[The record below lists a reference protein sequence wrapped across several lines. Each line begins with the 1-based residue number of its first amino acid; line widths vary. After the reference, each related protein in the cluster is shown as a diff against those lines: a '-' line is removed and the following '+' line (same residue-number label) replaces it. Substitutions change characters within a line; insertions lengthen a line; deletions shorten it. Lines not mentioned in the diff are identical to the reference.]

1 MAATKGIVIGLACF
15 ALCTGFCG
23 TAQAQTTA
31 DSFGNLAG
39 RLAASEKTVNVTTE
53 SGGKVKGK
61 LLELSESSITMLV
74 GRERRTL
81 QKSEIQE
88 VSEIRR
94 HAGKGALIGT
104 GIGAA
109 LGFVGVLAACP
120 DCGDESL
127 AFALAGAV
135 AYGGMGAGIGALA
148 GAATQTERVVYRAP
162 TVQKAARVTVSP
174 LVSKRG
180 AGLNLAVQ
188 F

>member
-1 MAATKGIVIGLACF
+1 LAA
-15 ALCTGFCG
+15 FCE
-23 TAQAQTTA
+23 TAQAQGTA
-31 DSFGNLAG
+31 DSLGNMAG
-39 RLAASEKTVNVTTE
+39 RLAASEKTVHVTTE
-53 SGGKVKGK
+53 AGGKVKGK

-74 GRERRTL
+74 GGERKTL
-81 QKSEIQE
+81 QKSEIQQ

-109 LGFVGVLAACP
+109 FGVVAMLAACA
-120 DCGDESL
+120 DCGDETVGY
-127 AFALAGAV
+127 AVIGAIV
-135 AYGGMGAGIGALA
+135 YGGMGAGIGALA

-162 TVQKAARVTVSP
+162 NHQSAARVTVSP

-180 AGLNLAVQ
+180 AGLNLALQ